1 MASEIRVDKINS
13 LSGVGTVT
21 LSPTGV
27 DIAGITTVATFK
39 VGTGIT
45 ASSDGDIFATGV
57 CTATK
62 FVGANAEVSGDLS
75 GATGTF
81 TGNVSIAD
89 KIIHTGD
96 TNTAIRF
103 PAADT
108 VSVETAGSE
117 RFRFASDGVTHVNS
131 PDSAS
136 GGRIW
141 GNSSALYL
149 QSGNGRQTIKVS
161 DASAGVNRTI
171 EMTSDG
177 NLKIS
182 NAGNGIDFSS
192 TDDASGM
199 SNELLDDYEEGD
211 YLPSFTVGSGSITL
225 ANTHKTL
232 CYTKIGRQVTI
243 IGQLKIDSVSSP
255 SGILRAAL
263 PFNRGNQ
270 TEQAERTMGNIMV
283 TGAAVNNANEFTT
296 YPDGGSDHFLEIIS
310 ISGTSINRNGG
321 DNMQAGA
328 YIYVNYTYFA
338 A

>member
-1 MASEIRVDKINS
+1 M
-13 LSGVGTVT
+13 G
-21 LSPTGV
+21 TGV
-27 DIAGITTVATFK
+27 TV
-39 VGTGIT
+39 
-45 ASSDGDIFATGV
+45 SSDGDIFAIGV

-108 VSVETAGSE
+108 VSVETAGNE

-177 NLKIS
+177 NLAFPS
-182 NAGNGIDFSS
+182 GNGIDFSATGGPNSGS
-192 TDDASGM
+192 TGTS
-199 SNELLDDYEEGD
+199 ELFDDYEEGD
-211 YLPSFTVGSGSITL
+211 YLPSFTVQYGSVTL
-225 ANTHKTL
+225 DSSRKTL
-232 CYTKIGRQVTI
+232 SYTKIGRQVTI
-243 IGQLKIDSVSSP
+243 IGQLRVDSVSSP
-255 SGILRAAL
+255 SGIFRAAL
-263 PFNRGNQ
+263 PFTRGNQ
-270 TEQAERTMGNIMV
+270 TEQAERTMGTIKV
-283 TGAAVNNANEFTT
+283 TGGAVNNTYEFST
-296 YPDGGSDHFLEIIS
+296 YPDGGADSYLEIVS
-310 ISGTSINRNGG
+310 TGGTSLNRNGG
-321 DNMQAGA
+321 QNMQADT